1 MIGLSSVWSELR
13 GWFSGDSTGA
23 YVCQRLG
30 LAVLQIVILLV
41 LLFVLVVLLPGD
53 TADVLGNEVLGA
65 QQMQH
70 QREAMGLNRPPV
82 QRFVIWLCGL
92 VHGEL
97 GRSLAGDQPVAQLIA
112 GPFAVTGLLAACA
125 VLILVPVTWLAGFA
139 SGLHPG
145 SPLDRLITAI
155 SIVLDSVPDFV
166 LALLLVAWLSLS
178 WGLFPATLMG
188 VDLATMLRHPGF
200 MVLPLI
206 VMVARV
212 SAPLIRQV
220 RAGVINVMAEPY
232 VTQARRL
239 GMPRWRLLTRY
250 VAPNALAPAMQEL
263 GRTSD
268 GLLSGV
274 LIVEAIFVVP
284 GVASTLINAIST
296 RDEPVVLGVML
307 ITGTLAILVNV
318 GIDVLGRIMVP
329 RSVRTA

>member
-1 MIGLSSVWSELR
+1 MCSSDL
-13 GWFSGDSTGA
+13 
-23 YVCQRLG
+23 
-30 LAVLQIVILLV
+30 
-41 LLFVLVVLLPGD
+41 
-53 TADVLGNEVLGA
+53 
-65 QQMQH
+65 
-70 QREAMGLNRPPV
+70 
-82 QRFVIWLCGL
+82 
-92 VHGEL
+92 
-97 GRSLAGDQPVAQLIA
+97 
-112 GPFAVTGLLAACA
+112 
-125 VLILVPVTWLAGFA
+125 
-139 SGLHPG
+139 
-145 SPLDRLITAI
+145 
-155 SIVLDSVPDFV
+155 
-166 LALLLVAWLSLS
+166 
-178 WGLFPATLMG
+178 

-220 RAGVINVMAEPY
+220 RAGVINVMVEPY

>member
-1 MIGLSSVWSELR
+1 M
-13 GWFSGDSTGA
+13 
-23 YVCQRLG
+23 
-30 LAVLQIVILLV
+30 
-41 LLFVLVVLLPGD
+41 
-53 TADVLGNEVLGA
+53 
-65 QQMQH
+65 
-70 QREAMGLNRPPV
+70 
-82 QRFVIWLCGL
+82 
-92 VHGEL
+92 
-97 GRSLAGDQPVAQLIA
+97 
-112 GPFAVTGLLAACA
+112 
-125 VLILVPVTWLAGFA
+125 
-139 SGLHPG
+139 
-145 SPLDRLITAI
+145 
-155 SIVLDSVPDFV
+155 
-166 LALLLVAWLSLS
+166 
-178 WGLFPATLMG
+178 
-188 VDLATMLRHPGF
+188 
-200 MVLPLI
+200 MV
-206 VMVARV
+206 
-212 SAPLIRQV
+212 
-220 RAGVINVMAEPY
+220 EPY